1 MLNQKVRDFPCG
13 PVVKMSPS
21 NADDAGSI
29 PGWGIKMSQVL
40 WAKTKQN
47 KNKNTQ
53 NKKTKIKQKQYF
65 NKFNKDFKKNRM
77 LLKSTNMA
85 L

>member
-1 MLNQKVRDFPCG
+1 MLNQKVKDFPYG

-21 NADDAGSI
+21 NADDAGLI

-40 WAKTKQN
+40 WAKK
-47 KNKNTQ
+47 KKKKRSNTVI
-53 NKKTKIKQKQYF
+53 NSIKTF
-65 NKFNKDFKKNRM
+65 TKNRM
-77 LLKSTNMA
+77 LLKSTYMA

>member
-1 MLNQKVRDFPCG
+1 MLNQKVKDFPCG

-21 NADDAGSI
+21 NADDAGLI

-40 WAKTKQN
+40 WAKK
-47 KNKNTQ
+47 KKKRSNTVI
-53 NKKTKIKQKQYF
+53 NSIKTF
-65 NKFNKDFKKNRM
+65 TKNRM
-77 LLKSTNMA
+77 LLKSTYMA

>member
-1 MLNQKVRDFPCG
+1 MLNQKVKDFPCG

-21 NADDAGSI
+21 NADDAGLI

-40 WAKTKQN
+40 WAKK
-47 KNKNTQ
+47 KKKKRSNTVI
-53 NKKTKIKQKQYF
+53 NSIKTF
-65 NKFNKDFKKNRM
+65 TKNRM
-77 LLKSTNMA
+77 LLKSTYMA